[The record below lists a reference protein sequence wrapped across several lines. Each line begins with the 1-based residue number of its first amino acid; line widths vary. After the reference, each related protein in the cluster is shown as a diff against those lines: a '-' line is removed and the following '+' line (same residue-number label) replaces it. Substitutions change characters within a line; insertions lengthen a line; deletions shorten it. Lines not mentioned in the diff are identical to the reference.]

1 MINRS
6 LVALSA
12 LMLTVAGFGP
22 AEAQFKPTKTIEFVV
37 HGGPGSGNDVFA
49 RALSTIIEQEKL
61 SPVRLQVSNRPGGN
75 SATAASYVVSKKGD
89 PHVIACYTNLWI
101 VNTLLQK
108 AATAKL
114 SDMTP
119 IIRLVVEPA
128 LVVVRADS
136 PIKTLPDFIKMAK
149 EKPGALKWSGG
160 SITSREAVVRQLL
173 MKVTG
178 ANWAFISFPSGG
190 ERLAALLGGHVDM
203 MIVDPSE
210 AGEQIR
216 AGKMRAIAQV
226 TERRLPSFPNIPTIK
241 EAGYNI
247 PDVPQM
253 RGVVGSPEMPADAVA
268 FYEDLFTK
276 AAKTPAWQKFLTE
289 SDLDGEIV
297 KSAELKTFLANF
309 EVTLRNIL
317 QEAGAK
323 VVR

>member
-1 MINRS
+1 MIRRLISS
-6 LVALSA
+6 LAVVALII
-12 LMLTVAGFGP
+12 AGGAP
-22 AEAQFKPTKTIEFVV
+22 AEAQFKPTKQIEFVV

-49 RALSTIIEQEKL
+49 RALATIIDQQKL

-89 PHVIACYTNLWI
+89 PHVIACFTNLWI

-108 AATAKL
+108 AATAQL

-136 PIKTLPDFIKMAK
+136 SIKTMADFIAMAK
-149 EKPGALKWSGG
+149 AKPGALKWSGG
-160 SITSREAVVRQLL
+160 SITSREAIVRQLL

-226 TERRLPSFPNIPTIK
+226 ADRRLPGFPNIPTLK
-241 EAGYNI
+241 EAGYDI
-247 PDVPQM
+247 PNVPQM
-253 RGVVGSPEMPADAVA
+253 RGVVGAPDMPAAAVA
-268 FYEDLFTK
+268 
-276 AAKTPAWQKFLTE
+276 
-289 SDLDGEIV
+289 
-297 KSAELKTFLANF
+297 
-309 EVTLRNIL
+309 
-317 QEAGAK
+317 
-323 VVR
+323 